1 MRERG
6 ILKGG
11 AMIAE
16 CTSCGKKYRIDES
29 KIQGKGVRVR
39 CRACGEWI
47 RISPPEAAPTTPPSP
62 DASPPREPIPPLESA
77 LEPPSPV
84 SADELTFD
92 ETPSESGPPP
102 SLKKKKPPVE
112 GMSIK
117 SKITLV
123 MVLLV
128 LASLSVAGFMAS
140 RQSRAALSDQA
151 ESHLYQHARQKSREY
166 GIVFNRIKDEVL
178 GLADYS
184 ALTYAQGGFTRD
196 MGIRVLMPWTG
207 SGYGSPLLEERLR
220 DEILVIQRIGTVL
233 KSIVD
238 NNPLLSLGYFGSET
252 KMTVFD
258 DEETVGVIEDLEGF
272 DVTGRPWY
280 VKAKEAGETIW
291 TDPYVDANTKKLVVT
306 CATPVYRSDKDL
318 AGVVGFDVLL
328 DTIQR
333 DILTLDIGYQSYAF
347 MAGPK
352 GNVLVRPGMKPRDAR
367 WDATYKTDDLL
378 HTSNPS
384 FNQIIRKMVKGGS
397 GVATYTTEEG
407 DRYIAFAPIQA
418 INASMGIVAS
428 RDEVVRPADAI
439 QRTIIIIW
447 LVVLAISILIGLFLG
462 NSITRPINELTVM
475 ADEISQGRMD
485 LDILEETRKDEIGVL
500 TRAFNRLV
508 MSLKLAMS
516 R

>member
-1 MRERG
+1 
-6 ILKGG
+6 
-11 AMIAE
+11 MIAE

-29 KIQGKGVRVR
+29 KIQGKGARVR
-39 CRACGEWI
+39 CKACGTII
-47 RISPPEAAPTTPPSP
+47 RIPPPDAVPTPPPTPRAPSPRDSAAPPESTLAPPT
-62 DASPPREPIPPLESA
+62 
-77 LEPPSPV
+77 PV
-84 SADELTFD
+84 SADELTFE
-92 ETPSESGPPP
+92 ETPFESEPTP
-102 SLKKKKPPVE
+102 SVKQEKPSVE
-112 GMSIK
+112 GFSIR

-128 LASLSVAGFMAS
+128 LVSLAVAGFMAS
-140 RQSRAALSDQA
+140 RQSRTALSEQA
-151 ESHLYQHARQKSREY
+151 ENHLSQHARQKSREY

-178 GLADYS
+178 GVADY
-184 ALTYAQGGFTRD
+184 AAHTYTRGGFTRD
-196 MGIRVLMPWTG
+196 TGFKLLMPWTG

-220 DEILVIQRIGTVL
+220 DEILIMQHIGAVL
-233 KSIVD
+233 KSIVA

-252 KMTVFD
+252 KITAFD
-258 DEETVGVIEDLEGF
+258 KEETVAVIEDLEAF

-280 VKAKEAGETIW
+280 IKAKEAGKTVW
-291 TDPYVDANTKKLVVT
+291 TDPYVDANTKELVVT
-306 CATPVYRSDKDL
+306 CATPVYRSDKEL
-318 AGVVGFDVLL
+318 MGVVGFDVLL

-333 DILTLDIGYQSYAF
+333 DILTLDIGYHSYAF
-347 MAGPK
+347 MAGPE
-352 GNVLVRPGMKPRDAR
+352 GNVLVRPGMKPKDVR

-397 GVATYTTEEG
+397 GVATYSAEEG

-418 INASMGIVAS
+418 ISASMGIVAS
-428 RDEVVRPADAI
+428 RDEVVKPADAI
-439 QRTIIIIW
+439 QRTILIIW
-447 LVVLAISILIGLFLG
+447 VVVLAISILIGLFIG

-475 ADEISQGRMD
+475 ADAISQGRMD

>member
-1 MRERG
+1 
-6 ILKGG
+6 
-11 AMIAE
+11 MIAE
-16 CTSCGKKYRIDES
+16 CTSCGKKYRVDES
-29 KIQGKGVRVR
+29 KIQGREVRVR
-39 CRACGEWI
+39 CKACGGVI
-47 RISPPEAAPTTPPSP
+47 LISPPDAPSTPPSP
-62 DASPPREPIPPLESA
+62 PVASPPPEPTPSQQSA
-77 LEPPSPV
+77 LEPPTPV
-84 SADELTFD
+84 SEDELTF
-92 ETPSESGPPP
+92 ENTPFNPESKP
-102 SLKKKKPPVE
+102 SIKKKKPPVE

-117 SKITLV
+117 SKITLI

-140 RQSRAALSDQA
+140 RQSRTALSKQA
-151 ESHLYQHARQKSREY
+151 ESHLSQHARQKSREY

-178 GLADYS
+178 GVAAYAS
-184 ALTYAQGGFTRD
+184 HTYAQEGFTRD
-196 MGIRVLMPWTG
+196 MGIRILMPWTG
-207 SGYGSPLLEERLR
+207 SGYGSPLLEQRLR
-220 DEILVIQRIGTVL
+220 DEILVMQRIGAVL
-233 KSIVD
+233 KSLVE
-238 NNPLLSLGYFGSET
+238 NNPFLSLGYFGTET

-258 DEETVGVIEDLEGF
+258 KEETVGVIEDLEGF

-280 VKAKEAGETIW
+280 VKAKEAGKTIW

-306 CATPVYRSDKDL
+306 CATPVYRSDNDL

-328 DTIQR
+328 DTIQS
-333 DILTLDIGYQSYAF
+333 DILTLDIGYRSYAF
-347 MAGPK
+347 MVGSE
-352 GNVLVRPGMKPRDAR
+352 GNVLVRPGMKPKDTR

-384 FNQIIRKMVKGGS
+384 FNQITRKMVKGGS
-397 GVATYTTEEG
+397 GVATYSTEEG
-407 DRYIAFAPIQA
+407 DRYIAFAPIRA

-428 RDEVVRPADAI
+428 RDEVVKPADAI
-439 QRTIIIIW
+439 QKTIIIIW
-447 LVVLAISILIGLFLG
+447 VVVLALSVLIGLFLG

-485 LDILEETRKDEIGVL
+485 LDVLEETRKDEIGVL

>member
-1 MRERG
+1 
-6 ILKGG
+6 
-11 AMIAE
+11 MIAE
-16 CTSCGKKYRIDES
+16 CTSCGKKYRVDES
-29 KIQGKGVRVR
+29 KIQGREVRVR
-39 CRACGEWI
+39 CKACGEVI
-47 RISPPEAAPTTPPSP
+47 LISPPDVPSTPPSP
-62 DASPPREPIPPLESA
+62 PPEVSPPPEPTPSLSSA
-77 LEPPSPV
+77 LEPPTPV
-84 SADELTFD
+84 SADELTFE
-92 ETPSESGPPP
+92 ETPPEPASKP

-128 LASLSVAGFMAS
+128 LASLTVAGFMAS
-140 RQSRAALSDQA
+140 RQSRTALSDQA
-151 ESHLYQHARQKSREY
+151 ERHLLQHARQKSREY
-166 GIVFNRIKDEVL
+166 GIVFTRIKDEVQ
-178 GLADYS
+178 GVAAHASHTYS
-184 ALTYAQGGFTRD
+184 QGGFTRD
-196 MGIRVLMPWTG
+196 MGIRILMPWTG
-207 SGYGSPLLEERLR
+207 SGYGSPLLEQRLQN
-220 DEILVIQRIGTVL
+220 EIFVMQRIGAVL
-233 KSIVD
+233 KSIVE
-238 NNPLLSLGYFGSET
+238 NNPFLSLGYFGTET

-258 DEETVGVIEDLEGF
+258 KEETVGVIEDLEGF
-272 DVTGRPWY
+272 DVTERPWY
-280 VKAKEAGETIW
+280 AKAKEAGKTIW

-306 CATPVYRSDKDL
+306 CATPVYRTENDL

-328 DTIQR
+328 DTIQK
-333 DILTLDIGYQSYAF
+333 DILTLDIGYRSYAF
-347 MAGPK
+347 LAGPK
-352 GNVLVRPGMKPRDAR
+352 GNVLVRPGMKPKDVR

-384 FNQIIRKMVKGGS
+384 FNQITRKMVEGGS
-397 GVATYTTEEG
+397 GIATYSSEEG

-428 RDEVVRPADAI
+428 RDEVVKPADAI

-447 LVVLAISILIGLFLG
+447 IVVLAISVLIGLFLG
-462 NSITRPINELTVM
+462 NSITRPINELTIM

-485 LDILEETRKDEIGVL
+485 LDVLEETRKDEIGVL